1 MCNNM
6 EKYNKKIIKFTKMS
20 NEKDIDLL
28 EIHILRDKIFMN
40 FIKDISSNKIS
51 SDEILLI
58 SKEINNKII
67 KKKINKNMWYA

>member
-6 EKYNKKIIKFTKMS
+6 EKYNKRIIKFTKMS
-20 NEKDIDLL
+20 NEKDIDLT
-28 EIHILRDKIFMN
+28 EIHILRDKIFMD

-67 KKKINKNMWYA
+67 KKKINEDLWYA